1 MKKSVLFLSVLSCAI
16 VCFAAAGGGGRTDGA
31 DQSGGDMLVERVLV
45 RGAAKKEFGPGYYI
59 NKVERFFQSDEN
71 DRPRYFPGLAIAH
84 TCLGVVD
91 QSLQIMEKK
100 VLEFKFAKGERVP
113 YLLPREV
120 HLRLGRI
127 RPSLRLSAE
136 SFYMDHASRL
146 EKITALETELQK
158 LVDYANIRG
167 FAGEKICPLPLEIVF
182 NEIELSRQIL
192 DLKQTTARCEMLL
205 NLLQSLSKEKQL
217 PQKQKSQCCVI
228 S

>member
-1 MKKSVLFLSVLSCAI
+1 MKKTVILLSLLSCAI

-45 RGAAKKEFGPGYYI
+45 REAAKKEFGPGYYI
-59 NKVERFFQSDEN
+59 NKVERFFQSDESH
-71 DRPRYFPGLAIAH
+71 RLFPGLVIAN

-120 HLRLGRI
+120 HLRLGLR
-127 RPSLRLSAE
+127 RPSLRLSVE

-158 LVDYANIRG
+158 LVDDANIRG
-167 FAGEKICPLPLEIVF
+167 FAGGKICPLALKIVF
-182 NEIELSRQIL
+182 DEIELSRQIL

-205 NLLQSLSKEKQL
+205 SLLESLPKEKQL
-217 PQKQKSQCCVI
+217 SQKQESQCCVI